1 LPGSLLV
8 DKTFRAITK
17 IEGDMV
23 MNTKIEGQEKPRRA
37 SVRRFEDLE
46 VWKESMQLAVRVYEV
61 MESSR
66 DFGLRD
72 QMQRAA
78 VSVPS
83 NIAEGY
89 ERSSNREFVQFLGY
103 SRGSGGE
110 LRTQIYLAGKLT
122 RIERPA
128 MQELLER
135 SRKVSAMLHKYTQVR
150 KRDF

>member
-1 LPGSLLV
+1 
-8 DKTFRAITK
+8 
-17 IEGDMV
+17 
-23 MNTKIEGQEKPRRA
+23 MNTKNVGLEKSWRPP
-37 SVRRFEDLE
+37 VRRFEDLE

-89 ERSSNREFVQFLGY
+89 ERSSNREFVQFLNY

-110 LRTQIYLAGKLT
+110 LRTQIYLAGKLA
-122 RIERPA
+122 RIEKPV
-128 MQELLER
+128 MKELLER
-135 SRKVSAMLHKYTQVR
+135 SRKVSAMLHKYVQVR

>member
-1 LPGSLLV
+1 M
-8 DKTFRAITK
+8 KTTI
-17 IEGDMV
+17 
-23 MNTKIEGQEKPRRA
+23 N
-37 SVRRFEDLE
+37 RFEDLE
-46 VWKESMQLAVRVYEV
+46 VWKEGMQLAVGVYQA

-89 ERSSNREFVQFLGY
+89 ERESNKEFVQFLNY
-103 SRGSGGE
+103 SCGSSGE
-110 LRTQIYLAGKLT
+110 LRTQIYLAAKLGKLDQ
-122 RIERPA
+122 PVA
-128 MQELLER
+128 HDLLVK
-135 SRKVSAMLHKYTQVR
+135 SRKVSAMLCKYVQVR